1 MRRWKR
7 PPRPLDFCP
16 PTRRTAACDAPIGPL
31 PLLDS
36 DGFTDDRRISE
47 ILAEFGQALP
57 PERVTLADAMA
68 ALGDR
73 TIGGILL
80 VLSLP
85 TVMPVPLGVSVLFNL
100 PVLLF
105 TFQWMR
111 GGDHVN
117 LPGWLLARSV
127 SSGTAARMIEAVL
140 PRLRWIEG
148 LLSPRLPHLTTP
160 DFERRLGVICFVM
173 AAIAITPIPLIGWL
187 PGFGLLVIALGLI
200 EHDGLAVAV
209 GLGFAVASILFGAGL
224 VVSLAYA
231 GTLLHQLPFA
241 GFQAG

>member
-1 MRRWKR
+1 M
-7 PPRPLDFCP
+7 
-16 PTRRTAACDAPIGPL
+16 PT
-31 PLLDS
+31 S
-36 DGFTDDRRISE
+36 HGFTDDRRISE
-47 ILAEFGQALP
+47 VLAEFRRALP
-57 PERVTLADAMA
+57 SERVTLADTMA

-80 VLSLP
+80 VLALP

-100 PVLLF
+100 PILLF

-111 GGDHVN
+111 GGDHVD
-117 LPGWLLARSV
+117 LPGWLLRRSV
-127 SSGTAARMIEAVL
+127 ASETAARMIDGVL

-148 LLSPRLPHLTTP
+148 LLEPRLPHLTASG
-160 DFERRLGVICFVM
+160 FERRLGTICFVM

-209 GLGFAVASILFGAGL
+209 GLGFAVASALFAAGL
-224 VVSLAYA
+224 IASLAYA
-231 GTLLHQLPFA
+231 GTLLHRLPFA
-241 GFQAG
+241 LP

>member
-1 MRRWKR
+1 M
-7 PPRPLDFCP
+7 P
-16 PTRRTAACDAPIGPL
+16 
-31 PLLDS
+31 DS
-36 DGFTDDRRISE
+36 HGFTDDRRISE
-47 ILAEFGQALP
+47 VLAEFRATLP

-80 VLSLP
+80 VLTLP
-85 TVMPVPLGVSVLFNL
+85 CVMPVPLGISVLFNM

-111 GGDHVN
+111 GGDHVD
-117 LPGWLLARSV
+117 LPHWLLSRSV
-127 SSGTAARMIEAVL
+127 STEAAGRLIESVL
-140 PRLRWIEG
+140 PKLRWIEG
-148 LLSPRLPHLTTP
+148 LLSPRMSHLTAGR
-160 DFERRLGVICFVM
+160 FERQLGTICFVM

-209 GLGFAVASILFGAGL
+209 GLGFAVASALFATGL
-224 VVSLAYA
+224 VASLAYA
-231 GTLLHQLPFA
+231 GTLLHQLPFGA
-241 GFQAG
+241 G